1 VIKDFKMSGR
11 KLPGMASRGTT
22 PNGTKAER
30 RKAFRFP
37 VSVPVEVSWSGPEG
51 KAIKAPATARQV
63 NGNGGILEMETYP
76 DIGTRVSIT
85 NFLSAATSEAR
96 VLANPSSREGVSS
109 GIVVELIVPN
119 EAFWGVNF
127 QIKKTVVELQ
137 KLETSL
143 LAEGVDPRLLNEF
156 REAVDFMRTTAQVVQ
171 QMRERQIHGR
181 EDDEA
186 TVMLIADRIQRTT
199 NLCFELLTD
208 MEAGALSSESKGVED
223 LSRSLD
229 QTCERLRNLL
239 KRRDPDRRL
248 GTRI

>member
-1 VIKDFKMSGR
+1 MSGR
-11 KLPGMASRGTT
+11 KFPKMATRATSH
-22 PNGTKAER
+22 NGTKVER

-51 KAIKAPATARQV
+51 MAIKAPATARQV
-63 NGNGGILEMETYP
+63 NGQGGILEMETYP

-96 VLANPSSREGVSS
+96 VLANPSSREGVAN

-119 EAFWGVNF
+119 EAFWGVHF
-127 QIKKTVVELQ
+127 QIKKAVVELQ

-143 LAEGVDPRLLNEF
+143 IAEGIDPRLLNEF
-156 REAVDFMRTTAQVVQ
+156 REAADFMRTTAQVVQ
-171 QMRERQIHGR
+171 QMRENQIHGR
-181 EDDEA
+181 EDNHA
-186 TVMLIADRIQRTT
+186 TAMLIADRIQRTT

-208 MEAGALSSESKGVED
+208 MEAGALSVDSKGVEE
-223 LSRSLD
+223 LSRTLD
-229 QTCERLRNLL
+229 QTCERLKGLL

>member
-1 VIKDFKMSGR
+1 MSGS
-11 KLPGMASRGTT
+11 KLPRMTTRGTT
-22 PNGTKAER
+22 PSGAKAER
-30 RKAFRFP
+30 RKAFRFQ

-51 KAIKAPATARQV
+51 KAIKASATARQV
-63 NGNGGILEMETYP
+63 NANGGIIEMETYP
-76 DIGTRVSIT
+76 EIGTRVSIT

-96 VLANPSSREGVSS
+96 VLANPSSREGVAN
-109 GIVVELIVPN
+109 GIVVELIVPK
-119 EAFWGVNF
+119 EGFWGVNF

-143 LAEGVDPRLLNEF
+143 LAEGADPRLLNEF
-156 REAVDFMRTTAQVVQ
+156 REATDFMRTTAQVVQ
-171 QMRERQIHGR
+171 QMRECQIHGR

-186 TVMLIADRIQRTT
+186 VAMLIADRIQRTT

-208 MEAGALSSESKGVED
+208 LDAGVLTVESKGVEE

-229 QTCERLRNLL
+229 QIGERLRGLL